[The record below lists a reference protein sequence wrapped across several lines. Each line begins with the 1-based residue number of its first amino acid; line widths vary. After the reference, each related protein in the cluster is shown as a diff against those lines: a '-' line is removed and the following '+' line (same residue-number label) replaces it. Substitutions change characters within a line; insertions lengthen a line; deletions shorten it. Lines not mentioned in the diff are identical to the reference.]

1 MILGAIK
8 VIQGEGM
15 PQYKRPFDKGNLNI
29 KFNVIFPPP
38 HWIEEAKIKA
48 LEDLLPARPALDS
61 VADNVIV
68 DEVMLQDLDPRSG
81 RTGHRGSGSSG
92 AGRGH
97 AHDSDD
103 DDEGGG
109 GPQVQCAQQ

>member
-1 MILGAIK
+1 
-8 VIQGEGM
+8 M

-29 KFNVIFPPP
+29 KFNVVFPPP
-38 HWIEEAKIKA
+38 HWIEDSKIMA
-48 LEDLLPARPALDS
+48 LEGLLPARPELEPLGN
-61 VADNVIV
+61 NVIV
-68 DEVMLQDLDPRSG
+68 DEVMLQDLDPRAG

-92 AGRGH
+92 HRGGN

-103 DDEGGG
+103 DDEEAG